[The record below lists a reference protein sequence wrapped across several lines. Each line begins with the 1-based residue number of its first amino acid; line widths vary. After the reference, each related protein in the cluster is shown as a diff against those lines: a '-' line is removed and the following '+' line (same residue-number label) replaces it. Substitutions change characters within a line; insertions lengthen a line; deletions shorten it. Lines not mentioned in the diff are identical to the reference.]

1 MALMSK
7 NKPTKR
13 IEFDGGFV
21 ELQHL
26 SKGIKDEY
34 QSRMAALA
42 KELGDID
49 EEKIKN
55 SKKSGEIPKEFNA
68 DSVLRKVNEAEYY
81 KLSKAIKSWSEQ
93 EEINDQTVREL
104 DGEVFSKIS
113 AAIDEM
119 NELRASDKKN

>member
-49 EEKIKN
+49 EEKIKS
-55 SKKSGEIPKEFNA
+55 SKESGEIPKEFNA

-104 DGEVFSKIS
+104 DGEVFAKIS
-113 AAIDEM
+113 SAIDEM